1 MKNWFR
7 NLLLE
12 RIYLKSIKA
21 SNKKVIKYGEKIK
34 TISVILDNRLGI
46 DKDSFKNMAESL
58 NLSKK
63 NVRVFDVLPIPKS
76 D

>member
-46 DKDSFKNMAESL
+46 DKDSFKIWQSHL
-58 NLSKK
+58 IYRKK
-63 NVRVFDVLPIPKS
+63 MLEF
-76 D
+76 